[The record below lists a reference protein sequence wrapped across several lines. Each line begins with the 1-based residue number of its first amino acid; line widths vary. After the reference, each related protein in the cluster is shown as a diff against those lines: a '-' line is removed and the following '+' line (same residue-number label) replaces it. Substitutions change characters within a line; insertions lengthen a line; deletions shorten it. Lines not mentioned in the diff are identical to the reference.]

1 MESKD
6 KDEIVRSLCNM
17 AETAI
22 VENSQAMVDD
32 LERQTSF
39 LSGEE
44 KNPGLM
50 LNMSFS
56 IKPGIGGSYDVELKE
71 LSWPIRIRRS
81 VKPELRANVGGLQLQ
96 LPFGGEADETQ
107 KMEHEIIMSDMP
119 QGSDD
124 SIPPEMS
131 MDVYCTFGD
140 RWHDLYGMAE
150 QEGRNIY
157 IVFRHDMKAA
167 CWSYKRGGW
176 GPVKSIPNV
185 GLFIQSAENSGLVV
199 VTTRNDD
206 ATDRWDLTEESAR
219 KLKENQWRYDT
230 MLG

>member
-107 KMEHEIIMSDMP
+107 NMERENAMQDASTGDDDGIPPDMP
-119 QGSDD
+119 WDA
-124 SIPPEMS
+124 
-131 MDVYCTFGD
+131 YLTHRN
-140 RWHDLYGMAE
+140 RWHVLYGVAE
-150 QEGRNIY
+150 QAGRNLY
-157 IVFRHDMKAA
+157 VVFRHNAKAA

-185 GLFIQSAENSGLVV
+185 SLFVQSAENSGLVV
-199 VTTRNDD
+199 SAAKYPDG
-206 ATDRWDLTEESAR
+206 AYSWELTPDSMQ
-219 KLKENQWRYDT
+219 KLKEYQWKYDAV
-230 MLG
+230 LG

>member
-6 KDEIVRSLCNM
+6 RDEIVSSLCNM

-22 VENSQAMVDD
+22 VENSQAMIDD

-96 LPFGGEADETQ
+96 LPFGGETNET
-107 KMEHEIIMSDMP
+107 KAEHEKDADVK
-119 QGSDD
+119 SDD
-124 SIPPEMS
+124 GIPPKLSDEA
-131 MDVYCTFGD
+131 YYIFFNKQ
-140 RWHDLYGMAE
+140 WHDLYGMAE
-150 QEGRNIY
+150 NDGKNIY
-157 IVFRHDMKAA
+157 IVFAHENKAA
-167 CWSYKRGGW
+167 CWSCKRAGW
-176 GPVKSIPNV
+176 GPVKSVPNV
-185 GLFIQSAENSGLVV
+185 SLFVKSAEAGGIVV
-199 VTTRNDD
+199 M
-206 ATDRWDLTEESAR
+206 AMMDRWDLTEESLE
-219 KLKENQWRYDT
+219 KLRENQWKYDSR
-230 MLG
+230 LG

>member
-44 KNPGLM
+44 KNHGLM

-96 LPFGGEADETQ
+96 LPFGGETNET
-107 KMEHEIIMSDMP
+107 KAEHENRKDADVK
-119 QGSDD
+119 SDD
-124 SIPPEMS
+124 GIPPNLSDEAYY
-131 MDVYCTFGD
+131 VFFNKQ
-140 RWHDLYGMAE
+140 WHDLYGMAE
-150 QEGRNIY
+150 NDGKNIY
-157 IVFRHDMKAA
+157 IVFAHENKAA

-176 GPVKSIPNV
+176 GPVKSVPNV
-185 GLFIQSAENSGLVV
+185 SLFVKSAEAGGIVV
-199 VTTRNDD
+199 M
-206 ATDRWDLTEESAR
+206 AMDRWDLTEESLA
-219 KLKENQWRYDT
+219 KLRENQWKYDSR
-230 MLG
+230 LG